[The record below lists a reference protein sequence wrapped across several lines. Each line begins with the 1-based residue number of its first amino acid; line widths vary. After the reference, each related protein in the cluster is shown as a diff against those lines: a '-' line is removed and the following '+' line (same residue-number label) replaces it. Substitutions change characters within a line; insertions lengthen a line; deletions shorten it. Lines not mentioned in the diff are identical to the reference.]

1 MSNVFSGT
9 SLGDDWDGIGRDPSL
24 PTPFELALEARERA
38 KKGGDPYFNNY
49 KGPTLEEL
57 YARINTAYG
66 GDTAGQV
73 VTSAMESDYLNA
85 LGETYSEQLARE
97 ALERS
102 KQYENEMLAR
112 NNAATQAAEA
122 AQTTEPTTKQID
134 TQDKDD
140 EFQVKVNAA
149 GGVNPGTLGEVIK
162 VAEEVY
168 GDGSSRAIVSVLAE
182 SIKAGITG
190 KDLSEATG
198 LSEEEIFEAGKNAA
212 NDSNKELSAS
222 EVINGGLNTVYDVV
236 NSAIDLVEA
245 GVDLTGLDKVVD
257 ALGNTVSRIGGLI
270 PSQVRKVLVVNP
282 VTGQVTVQASS
293 QPQGGIIGSLPQSPY
308 VPIGTTSGGTTYGV
322 DAENALL
329 NVVLGK
335 IRTQG
340 GLDTTDV
347 TSVISAAV
355 EDILGIPM
363 ETTATVISGAADIA
377 TDIADIFNE
386 VTSGEATSSLD
397 DSSTSTTI
405 TTGSGNFQDNETGFD
420 VVNGGASNDTVTG
433 GASNDTVTGG
443 ASNDTVT
450 GGAGNDTV
458 TGGAS
463 NDTVTGGAS
472 NDTVTGG
479 ASNDTVTGGASN
491 DTVTGGASNDTV
503 TGGAS
508 NDTVT
513 GGASNDTVTG
523 GAGNDTVTGGAG
535 NDTVTGGA
543 GNDTVTGGAGN
554 DTITAA
560 TPCDTAGEVRNPV
573 TLVCGKPTGGG
584 GTDKIIC
591 PDTYNNAKAQVDS
604 LDECGGL
611 KSTSTVVDEDDDKT
625 VVVDGVTNVVNYVCK
640 EEGAVYNPV
649 TDRCEKTT
657 TTTIAGVTDLTQVS
671 CLEPGAQYDA
681 TMNNG
686 QGGCYIDNS
695 RVIEGAETRGEVSC
709 LAEGAV
715 YDATM
720 NDGQGGCYI
729 DNSRVIEGAETRGE
743 VSCLAEGAVYDATMN
758 DGQGGCYI
766 DNSRVITETI
776 DRTNLTTEYVC
787 EEGVLDTTTNRCVNT
802 VTGNV
807 INKTVCDDGSA
818 PDADGNCLVT
828 VTGNVIN
835 KTVCEEGV
843 LDTTT
848 NRCVNTVTG
857 NVINKTVCDD
867 GSAPDADGNCLV
879 TITGDVIEKFT
890 CPEGSYE
897 DNGVCYSDVTGEV
910 VEKTV
915 CPAGQTLNQV
925 TGLCE
930 YTKVL
935 CGAGFTLN
943 LFTGQCEPDEE
954 REESEDTGTT
964 VTPPSLNLSGR
975 GDFVGKDDVLVE
987 NPGDL
992 GGIYSILPAP
1002 VRESFLADRRQ
1013 QDIRN
1018 VADVV
1023 GIRPGAGLDQDPG
1036 AVKRFSRYANAFDI
1050 GFPEISNISGI
1061 LPSDAPLYE
1070 ETFGVEFRDPGTAPP
1085 VRPTEDISKERYTPD
1100 LSLFARGGVVEDENG
1115 IESLLNNRQRAVNRM
1130 LIKRA
1135 GSYFE

>member
-1 MSNVFSGT
+1 MA
-9 SLGDDWDGIGRDPSL
+9 WDGIGRDPSL
-24 PTPFELALEARERA
+24 KTPEELAEEARERA
-38 KKGGDPYFNNY
+38 KEGDNPYFNNFN
-49 KGPTLEEL
+49 GPTLEEL

-102 KQYENEMLAR
+102 NQYENEMLTK

-168 GDGSSRAIVSVLAE
+168 GEGSSRAIVSVLAE

-198 LSEEEIFEAGKNAA
+198 LSEEEVFEAGKNAA

-245 GVDLTGLDKVVD
+245 GVDLTGLDKVIDVV
-257 ALGNTVSRIGGLI
+257 GNTVSKIGGLI
-270 PSQVRKVLVVNP
+270 PSQAKKVLVVNP
-282 VTGQVTVQASS
+282 VTGQVTVQASN

-340 GLDTTDV
+340 GLDIKDTN
-347 TSVISAAV
+347 SIISAAA
-355 EDILGIPM
+355 EEILGIPS
-363 ETTATVISGAADIA
+363 EVTSNVISGVVDA
-377 TDIADIFNE
+377 T
-386 VTSGEATSSLD
+386 GELIEGITGGESTSSLD
-397 DSSTSTTI
+397 NSGTSTI
-405 TTGSGNFQDNETGFD
+405 FET
-420 VVNGGASNDTVTG
+420 VNGVT
-433 GASNDTVTGG
+433 
-443 ASNDTVT
+443 
-450 GGAGNDTV
+450 GNDTV
-458 TGGAS
+458 TGGTG
-463 NDTVTGGAS
+463 NDTVTA
-472 NDTVTGG
+472 
-479 ASNDTVTGGASN
+479 
-491 DTVTGGASNDTV
+491 
-503 TGGAS
+503 
-508 NDTVT
+508 
-513 GGASNDTVTG
+513 
-523 GAGNDTVTGGAG
+523 GAGNDTITGAG
-535 NDTVTGGA
+535 NDTTVSATDGLMGPFQLDEDGNTIADTGQSNTTLTLGP
-543 GNDTVTGGAGN
+543 
-554 DTITAA
+554 TITAA
-560 TPCDTAGEVRNPV
+560 TPCDTAGEVRDPV

-591 PDTYNNAKAQVDS
+591 PDTYNNAKAEVDS

-611 KSTSTVVDEDDDKT
+611 KSTGGKTKVCPEGTKLAGQTVDI
-625 VVVDGVTNVVNYVCK
+625 N
-640 EEGAVYNPV
+640 
-649 TDRCEKTT
+649 TDC
-657 TTTIAGVTDLTQVS
+657 G
-671 CLEPGAQYDA
+671 
-681 TMNNG
+681 
-686 QGGCYIDNS
+686 
-695 RVIEGAETRGEVSC
+695 
-709 LAEGAV
+709 
-715 YDATM
+715 
-720 NDGQGGCYI
+720 
-729 DNSRVIEGAETRGE
+729 
-743 VSCLAEGAVYDATMN
+743 
-758 DGQGGCYI
+758 
-766 DNSRVITETI
+766 
-776 DRTNLTTEYVC
+776 
-787 EEGVLDTTTNRCVNT
+787 
-802 VTGNV
+802 
-807 INKTVCDDGSA
+807 
-818 PDADGNCLVT
+818 
-828 VTGNVIN
+828 
-835 KTVCEEGV
+835 
-843 LDTTT
+843 
-848 NRCVNTVTG
+848 
-857 NVINKTVCDD
+857 
-867 GSAPDADGNCLV
+867 
-879 TITGDVIEKFT
+879 TITGGQTKV
-890 CPEGSYE
+890 CPEGTKLAGQTV
-897 DNGVCYSDVTGEV
+897 DINTDCGIITGGGTKLCPEGT
-910 VEKTV
+910 KLANQTV
-915 CPAGQTLNQV
+915 DINTDCGTITGGQTKLCPEGTKLAGQTVDINTDCGIITGGGTKLCPEGTKLAGQTVDINTDCGIIGDDLCPAGQTYNSV
-925 TGLCE
+925 TKQCE
-930 YTKVL
+930 YTKVI
-935 CGAGFTLN
+935 CGPGFTLN
-943 LFTGQCEPDEE
+943 IFTNKCEKDPVVEE
-954 REESEDTGTT
+954 EEEDVFTL
-964 VTPPSLNLSGR
+964 TPPSLGLAGR
-975 GDFVGKDDVLVE
+975 GDFVTRDDVLVE

-1036 AVKRFSRYANAFDI
+1036 AVERFSRYANAFDI

-1061 LPSDAPLYE
+1061 LPSEAPLYE

-1100 LSLFARGGVVEDENG
+1100 LSVFARGGVVENENG

>member
-1 MSNVFSGT
+1 MGTRVPYGITVTGQRPSGT
-9 SLGDDWDGIGRDPSL
+9 SYSSNMLSGFTNRKDSIGDSGGLMAWDGIGRDPSL
-24 PTPFELALEARERA
+24 KTPEELAEEARERA
-38 KKGGDPYFNNY
+38 KEGDNPYFNNFN
-49 KGPTLEEL
+49 GPTLEEL

-102 KQYENEMLAR
+102 NQYENEMLTK

-168 GDGSSRAIVSVLAE
+168 GEGSSRAIVSVLAE

-198 LSEEEIFEAGKNAA
+198 LSEEEVFEAGKNAA

-245 GVDLTGLDKVVD
+245 GVDLTGLDKVIDVV
-257 ALGNTVSRIGGLI
+257 GNTVSKIGGLI
-270 PSQVRKVLVVNP
+270 PSQAKKVLVVNP
-282 VTGQVTVQASS
+282 VTGQVTVQASN

-340 GLDTTDV
+340 GLDIKDTN
-347 TSVISAAV
+347 SIISAAA
-355 EDILGIPM
+355 EEILGIPS
-363 ETTATVISGAADIA
+363 EVTSNVISGVVDA
-377 TDIADIFNE
+377 T
-386 VTSGEATSSLD
+386 GELIEGITGGESTSSLD
-397 DSSTSTTI
+397 NSGTSTI
-405 TTGSGNFQDNETGFD
+405 FET
-420 VVNGGASNDTVTG
+420 VNGVT
-433 GASNDTVTGG
+433 
-443 ASNDTVT
+443 
-450 GGAGNDTV
+450 GNDTV
-458 TGGAS
+458 TGGTG
-463 NDTVTGGAS
+463 NDTVTA
-472 NDTVTGG
+472 
-479 ASNDTVTGGASN
+479 
-491 DTVTGGASNDTV
+491 
-503 TGGAS
+503 
-508 NDTVT
+508 
-513 GGASNDTVTG
+513 
-523 GAGNDTVTGGAG
+523 GAGNDTITGAG
-535 NDTVTGGA
+535 NDTTVSATDGLMGPFQLDEDGNTIADTGQSNTTLTLGP
-543 GNDTVTGGAGN
+543 
-554 DTITAA
+554 TITAA
-560 TPCDTAGEVRNPV
+560 TPCDTAGEVRDPV

-591 PDTYNNAKAQVDS
+591 PDTYNNAKAEVDS

-611 KSTSTVVDEDDDKT
+611 KSTGGKTKVCPEGTKLANQTVDINTDCGIITGGGTKLCPEGTKLANQTVDI
-625 VVVDGVTNVVNYVCK
+625 N
-640 EEGAVYNPV
+640 
-649 TDRCEKTT
+649 TDC
-657 TTTIAGVTDLTQVS
+657 G
-671 CLEPGAQYDA
+671 
-681 TMNNG
+681 
-686 QGGCYIDNS
+686 
-695 RVIEGAETRGEVSC
+695 
-709 LAEGAV
+709 
-715 YDATM
+715 
-720 NDGQGGCYI
+720 
-729 DNSRVIEGAETRGE
+729 
-743 VSCLAEGAVYDATMN
+743 
-758 DGQGGCYI
+758 
-766 DNSRVITETI
+766 
-776 DRTNLTTEYVC
+776 
-787 EEGVLDTTTNRCVNT
+787 
-802 VTGNV
+802 
-807 INKTVCDDGSA
+807 
-818 PDADGNCLVT
+818 
-828 VTGNVIN
+828 
-835 KTVCEEGV
+835 
-843 LDTTT
+843 
-848 NRCVNTVTG
+848 
-857 NVINKTVCDD
+857 
-867 GSAPDADGNCLV
+867 
-879 TITGDVIEKFT
+879 TITGGQTKL
-890 CPEGSYE
+890 CPEGTKLA
-897 DNGVCYSDVTGEV
+897 GQ
-910 VEKTV
+910 TV
-915 CPAGQTLNQV
+915 DINTDCGIIGDDLCPAGQTYNSV
-925 TGLCE
+925 TKQCE
-930 YTKVL
+930 YTKVI
-935 CGAGFTLN
+935 CGPGFTLN
-943 LFTGQCEPDEE
+943 IFTNKCEKDPVVEE
-954 REESEDTGTT
+954 EEEDVFTL
-964 VTPPSLNLSGR
+964 TPPSLGLAGR
-975 GDFVGKDDVLVE
+975 GDFVTRDDVLVE

-1036 AVKRFSRYANAFDI
+1036 AVERFSRYANAFDI

-1061 LPSDAPLYE
+1061 LPSEAPLYE

-1100 LSLFARGGVVEDENG
+1100 LSVFARGGVVENENG

>member
-1 MSNVFSGT
+1 MGTRVPYGITVTGQRPSGT
-9 SLGDDWDGIGRDPSL
+9 SYSSNMLSGFTNRKDSIGDSGGLMAWDGIGRDPSL
-24 PTPFELALEARERA
+24 KTPEELAEEARERA
-38 KKGGDPYFNNY
+38 KEGDNPYFNNFN
-49 KGPTLEEL
+49 GPTLEEL

-168 GDGSSRAIVSVLAE
+168 GEGSSRAIVSVLAE

-198 LSEEEIFEAGKNAA
+198 LSEEEVFEAGKNAA

-245 GVDLTGLDKVVD
+245 GVDLTGLDKVIDVV
-257 ALGNTVSRIGGLI
+257 GNTVSKIGGLI
-270 PSQVRKVLVVNP
+270 PSQAKKVLVVNP
-282 VTGQVTVQASS
+282 VTGQVTVQASN

-340 GLDTTDV
+340 GLDIKDTN
-347 TSVISAAV
+347 SIISAAA
-355 EDILGIPM
+355 EEILGIPS
-363 ETTATVISGAADIA
+363 EVTSNVISGVVDA
-377 TDIADIFNE
+377 T
-386 VTSGEATSSLD
+386 GELIEGITGGESTSSLD
-397 DSSTSTTI
+397 NSGTSTI
-405 TTGSGNFQDNETGFD
+405 FET
-420 VVNGGASNDTVTG
+420 VNGVT
-433 GASNDTVTGG
+433 
-443 ASNDTVT
+443 
-450 GGAGNDTV
+450 GNDTV
-458 TGGAS
+458 TGGTG
-463 NDTVTGGAS
+463 NDTVTA
-472 NDTVTGG
+472 
-479 ASNDTVTGGASN
+479 
-491 DTVTGGASNDTV
+491 
-503 TGGAS
+503 
-508 NDTVT
+508 
-513 GGASNDTVTG
+513 
-523 GAGNDTVTGGAG
+523 GAGNDTITGAG
-535 NDTVTGGA
+535 NDTTVSATDGLMGPFQLDEDGNTIADTGQSNTTLTLGP
-543 GNDTVTGGAGN
+543 
-554 DTITAA
+554 TITAA
-560 TPCDTAGEVRNPV
+560 TPCDTAGEVRDPV

-591 PDTYNNAKAQVDS
+591 PDTYNNAKAEVDS

-611 KSTSTVVDEDDDKT
+611 KSTGGKTKVCPEGTKLAGQTVDI
-625 VVVDGVTNVVNYVCK
+625 N
-640 EEGAVYNPV
+640 
-649 TDRCEKTT
+649 TDC
-657 TTTIAGVTDLTQVS
+657 G
-671 CLEPGAQYDA
+671 
-681 TMNNG
+681 
-686 QGGCYIDNS
+686 
-695 RVIEGAETRGEVSC
+695 
-709 LAEGAV
+709 
-715 YDATM
+715 
-720 NDGQGGCYI
+720 
-729 DNSRVIEGAETRGE
+729 
-743 VSCLAEGAVYDATMN
+743 
-758 DGQGGCYI
+758 
-766 DNSRVITETI
+766 
-776 DRTNLTTEYVC
+776 
-787 EEGVLDTTTNRCVNT
+787 
-802 VTGNV
+802 
-807 INKTVCDDGSA
+807 
-818 PDADGNCLVT
+818 
-828 VTGNVIN
+828 
-835 KTVCEEGV
+835 
-843 LDTTT
+843 
-848 NRCVNTVTG
+848 
-857 NVINKTVCDD
+857 
-867 GSAPDADGNCLV
+867 
-879 TITGDVIEKFT
+879 TITGGQTKV
-890 CPEGSYE
+890 CPEGTKLANQTV
-897 DNGVCYSDVTGEV
+897 DINTDCGTITGGQTKLCPEGT
-910 VEKTV
+910 KLAGQTV
-915 CPAGQTLNQV
+915 DINTDCGIITGGGTKLCPEGTKLAGQTVDINTDCGIITGGGTKLCPEGTKLAGQTVDINTDCGIIGDDLCPAGQTYNSV
-925 TGLCE
+925 TKQCE
-930 YTKVL
+930 YTKVI
-935 CGAGFTLN
+935 CGPGFTLN
-943 LFTGQCEPDEE
+943 IFTNKCEKDPVVEE
-954 REESEDTGTT
+954 EEEDVFTL
-964 VTPPSLNLSGR
+964 TPPSLGLAGR
-975 GDFVGKDDVLVE
+975 GDFVTRDDVLVE

-1036 AVKRFSRYANAFDI
+1036 AVERFSRYANAFDI

-1061 LPSDAPLYE
+1061 LPSEAPLYE

-1100 LSLFARGGVVEDENG
+1100 LSVFARGGVVENENG

>member
-1 MSNVFSGT
+1 MSVFSGD
-9 SLGDDWDGIGRDPSL
+9 SLGDVITWDGIGRDPSL
-24 PTPFELALEARERA
+24 PTPAELAEEARERA
-38 KKGGDPYFNNY
+38 KGGGDPGFNNY
-49 KGPTLEEL
+49 TGPTLEEL
-57 YARINTAYG
+57 YARVNTAYG

-102 KQYENEMLAR
+102 SQYENEMLTK
-112 NNAATQAAEA
+112 NNASTQAAEA

-168 GDGSSRAIVSVLAE
+168 GEGSPRAIVSVLAE

-198 LSEEEIFEAGKNAA
+198 LSEEEILEAGKNAS

-245 GVDLTGLDKVVD
+245 GVDLTGLDKVIDV
-257 ALGNTVSRIGGLI
+257 LGNTVSKIGGLI
-270 PSQVRKVLVVNP
+270 PSQTRKVLVVNP
-282 VTGQVTVQASS
+282 VTGQVTVQASN

-308 VPIGTTSGGTTYGV
+308 VPVGTTSGGTTYGV
-322 DAENALL
+322 DTENALL
-329 NVVLGK
+329 NVLLGK

-355 EDILGIPM
+355 EEVLGIPM
-363 ETTATVISGAADIA
+363 ETTSTVISGAADIA

-397 DSSTSTTI
+397 DSGTSTRI
-405 TTGSGNFQDNETGFD
+405 TTGSGNLQDKKTGFD
-420 VVNGGASNDTVTG
+420 VVNGGTGNDTIT
-433 GASNDTVTGG
+433 A
-443 ASNDTVT
+443 
-450 GGAGNDTV
+450 GAGNDTTV
-458 TGGAS
+458 SATDGLMGPFQLDEDGNTIADTGQS
-463 NDTVTGGAS
+463 NTTLTLGP
-472 NDTVTGG
+472 
-479 ASNDTVTGGASN
+479 
-491 DTVTGGASNDTV
+491 
-503 TGGAS
+503 
-508 NDTVT
+508 
-513 GGASNDTVTG
+513 
-523 GAGNDTVTGGAG
+523 
-535 NDTVTGGA
+535 
-543 GNDTVTGGAGN
+543 
-554 DTITAA
+554 TITAA

-573 TLVCGKPTGGG
+573 TLVCGKPTGTDKIICPDTYNNAKAEVDSLDQCGGLKSTGTDKIICPDTYNNAKAEVDSLDQCGGLKSTGGG

-591 PDTYNNAKAQVDS
+591 PDTYNNARAEVDS

-611 KSTSTVVDEDDDKT
+611 KST
-625 VVVDGVTNVVNYVCK
+625 G
-640 EEGAVYNPV
+640 
-649 TDRCEKTT
+649 
-657 TTTIAGVTDLTQVS
+657 
-671 CLEPGAQYDA
+671 
-681 TMNNG
+681 G
-686 QGGCYIDNS
+686 QTK
-695 RVIEGAETRGEVSC
+695 V
-709 LAEGAV
+709 
-715 YDATM
+715 
-720 NDGQGGCYI
+720 
-729 DNSRVIEGAETRGE
+729 
-743 VSCLAEGAVYDATMN
+743 
-758 DGQGGCYI
+758 
-766 DNSRVITETI
+766 
-776 DRTNLTTEYVC
+776 
-787 EEGVLDTTTNRCVNT
+787 
-802 VTGNV
+802 
-807 INKTVCDDGSA
+807 
-818 PDADGNCLVT
+818 
-828 VTGNVIN
+828 
-835 KTVCEEGV
+835 
-843 LDTTT
+843 
-848 NRCVNTVTG
+848 
-857 NVINKTVCDD
+857 
-867 GSAPDADGNCLV
+867 
-879 TITGDVIEKFT
+879 
-890 CPEGSYE
+890 CPEGTKLANQTV
-897 DNGVCYSDVTGEV
+897 DINTDCGIITGGGTKVCPEGTKLANQTVDINTDCGIIGDD
-910 VEKTV
+910 V
-915 CPAGQTLNQV
+915 CPAGQTYNSV
-925 TGLCE
+925 TKQCE
-930 YTKVL
+930 YTKVI
-935 CGAGFTLN
+935 CGPGFTLN
-943 LFTGQCEPDEE
+943 IFTNKCEKDPVVKKEE
-954 REESEDTGTT
+954 EDVFTL
-964 VTPPSLNLSGR
+964 TPPSLGLAGR
-975 GDFVGKDDVLVE
+975 GDFVGRDDVLVE

-1036 AVKRFSRYANAFDI
+1036 AVERFSRYANAFDI

-1061 LPSDAPLYE
+1061 LPSEAPLYE

-1100 LSLFARGGVVEDENG
+1100 LSVFARGGVVENENG